1 MTDYNGEP
9 SNQNHLSFTTSEDA
23 YFAAA
28 TARPQIQGLRD
39 LGILLNSRRN
49 ASLTAIRG
57 ATSAWIDQDDSGTY
71 DPKEP
76 RAKLS
81 TIPVRRPKPIK
92 QEDDDDEN
100 HGPKSRRYKQVGY
113 SFPMT
118 FVLTSEEGLKYLR
131 SITPGPF
138 DSPADT
144 LDKLSGSLDPGGT
157 SLIGRKV
164 TKPNR
169 LGSTVAR
176 YIHTLTIL
184 KTANDGA
191 ELMA

>member
-1 MTDYNGEP
+1 MADYNGEP
-9 SNQNHLSFTTSEDA
+9 SHQNHLSFTTSEDA

-28 TARPQIQGLRD
+28 TARPQIHGLRD

-57 ATSAWIDQDDSGTY
+57 VASACIDQDDSGTY
-71 DPKEP
+71 DPKES
-76 RAKLS
+76 RAKSS
-81 TIPVRRPKPIK
+81 TISVRRPKTVTL
-92 QEDDDDEN
+92 EDDDNEN
-100 HGPKSRRYKQVGY
+100 HEPKSRRYKQVGY

-144 LDKLSGSLDPGGT
+144 LNILSGSLDPCGT
-157 SLIGRKV
+157 SLVGRKV

-169 LGSTVAR
+169 LGGTVAR
-176 YIHTLTIL
+176 YIHNLTIL